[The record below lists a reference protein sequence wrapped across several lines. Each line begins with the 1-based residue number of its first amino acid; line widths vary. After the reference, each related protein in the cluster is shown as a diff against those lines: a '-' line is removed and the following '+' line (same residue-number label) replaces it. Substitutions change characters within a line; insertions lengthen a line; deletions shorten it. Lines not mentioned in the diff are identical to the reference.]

1 MVYGTQITIVT
12 GANLNQL
19 TSLGG
24 PHCTINPVLLGV
36 TINQLSVDSTAPPS
50 HYKSARSTIP
60 TTAYEKKLNNILWI
74 YSAKYVYIYI
84 HIEVLNIY
92 L

>member
-24 PHCTINPVLLGV
+24 LTL
-36 TINQLSVDSTAPPS
+36 
-50 HYKSARSTIP
+50 YKEAT
-60 TTAYEKKLNNILWI
+60 NI
-74 YSAKYVYIYI
+74 IYI
-84 HIEVLNIY
+84 FKNPWVPRSGRWRNLSLRVRKVCIY
-92 L
+92 DALGLFNDIM

>member
-1 MVYGTQITIVT
+1 MLYGTYNYSYWGESKPTNITG
-12 GANLNQL
+12 GA
-19 TSLGG
+19 

-50 HYKSARSTIP
+50 HYNSARSTIP